1 MEIKATSVLLLP
13 YIWGFE
19 SVFAKED
26 SDVLLEHHRWDHI
39 IELLSSL
46 DPKSSKVYLLS
57 PVKQKELNTF
67 LEENLYTGCIYSLN
81 LSIAALV
88 FFIKKKNSSLWLVQD
103 YWVLNSITVK
113 NKYSLPL
120 ISKLV
125 S

>member
-26 SDVLLEHHRWDHI
+26 SDILLEHYRWDHI

>member
-26 SDVLLEHHRWDHI
+26 SDILLEHYRWDHI

-67 LEENLYTGCIYSLN
+67 LEENLYTGYIYFLN

-88 FFIKKKNSSLWLVQD
+88 FFIKKKDSSLWLVQD

>member
-26 SDVLLEHHRWDHI
+26 SDILLEHYRWDHI

-67 LEENLYTGCIYSLN
+67 LEENLYTGYIYFLN